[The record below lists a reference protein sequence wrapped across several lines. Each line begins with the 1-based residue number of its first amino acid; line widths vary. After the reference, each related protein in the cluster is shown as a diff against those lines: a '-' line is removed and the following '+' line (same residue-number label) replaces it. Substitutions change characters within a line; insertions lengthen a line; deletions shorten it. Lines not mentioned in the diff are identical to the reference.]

1 MSIKGTKTE
10 QNLLKSFAGE
20 SMARDK
26 YKVFADKAKKEDFD
40 VIAAYFDFA
49 AGQEDRHAKVFFSY
63 LEEGGIEVPSGLFPA
78 VEIGNTTENL
88 LNAVEGEHIKAN
100 MMYPEF
106 ARIAGEEGLKKI
118 SVVFKMLSEIEKK
131 HEEKFR
137 LFLKNEKE
145 VKTINPS
152 DKKTWSCC
160 SCGYEH
166 IGEKMPKICPFCS
179 ETDVF
184 EQI

>member
-1 MSIKGTKTE
+1 MNIKGTKTE

-20 SMARDK
+20 SMARNR
-26 YKVFADKAKKEDFD
+26 YKLFADKARKEGF
-40 VIAAYFDFA
+40 VTIATYFEFA
-49 AGQEDRHAKVFFSY
+49 AEQEDRHSKVFFDFLKS
-63 LEEGGIEVPSGLFPA
+63 GGAEVPTTSFPA
-78 VEIGNTTENL
+78 AEVGNTKENL
-88 LNAVEGEHIKAN
+88 LTAAEGENQEGN
-100 MMYPEF
+100 MIYPEF
-106 ARIAGEEGLKKI
+106 ARIASEEGLTKI
-118 SVVFKMLSEIEKK
+118 SVSFKMLCEIEKR

-145 VKTINPS
+145 VKSIKPS
-152 DKKTWSCC
+152 DKKTWSCS